1 MRSAARVKSLLNSAS
16 AIVLLML
23 GAATVYADT
32 TALKAG
38 VFDPPRQAPDFSL
51 QGSDGNELRISRY
64 HGKVVLLAFG
74 YTSCQYV
81 CPTTLATFA
90 QTRRKLGAAAAG
102 VQVVYVT
109 VDPERDDTARLKKF
123 LGNFDGTFVGG
134 TGTETQLSAVRK
146 SYGVS
151 AQKQID
157 GEGYSYNHSSF
168 TYLIDREGRIRALMP
183 YGHSADDYVHD
194 LTILLKE

>member
-23 GAATVYADT
+23 GAATVCAGA

-81 CPTTLATFA
+81 CPTSLATFA

-134 TGTETQLSAVRK
+134 TGTEMQLSAVRK

-151 AQKQID
+151 AQKQVD